1 MAFSTLWLTGS
12 EILNGGW
19 GGIGRETHCPD
30 FAWIYW
36 KQEVLQF
43 TFMLYLVSGR
53 CGLNFQKKNASHG
66 TSFFSFFYFLYNI
79 HTWHNICWYLTKMMN
94 TLTCIYN
101 IFLNQ
106 RTNLYHRMEIGT
118 LPHCFLVHGIKQ
130 HYWVKSKVNKQT
142 PNWKYVNEWA
152 DLLCMTPVS
161 ERVTSGG
168 EKKTLSLTQTR
179 ADWTVFTF
187 PFSVEEPMIV
197 ASSGYATGDR
207 GNPYYSKRLGTR
219 HEAASLDGW
228 LGAKQPT
235 N

>member
-1 MAFSTLWLTGS
+1 MVNWIRNFKRGMGGNRKRNALSRLCLNILKTGS
-12 EILNGGW
+12 
-19 GGIGRETHCPD
+19 
-30 FAWIYW
+30 FAVYIHALFGVWEMW
-36 KQEVLQF
+36 FKFSEEKCF
-43 TFMLYLVSGR
+43 TWHF
-53 CGLNFQKKNASHG
+53 
-66 TSFFSFFYFLYNI
+66 FFSLFFYFLYNI

-161 ERVTSGG
+161 ERVMSGG
-168 EKKTLSLTQTR
+168 EKKNTFSD
-179 ADWTVFTF
+179 ADASRLDCFHVSI
-187 PFSVEEPMIV
+187 FS
-197 ASSGYATGDR
+197 GGTDDR
-207 GNPYYSKRLGTR
+207 GFERLCDRRQGKPLLLQKAR
-219 HEAASLDGW
+219 YNAWSC
-228 LGAKQPT
+228 
-235 N
+235 